1 MIWLSARRP
10 AGLLALTLGLPGFV
24 LTGWLIGRVAVLG
37 LSSFELLKAFQEDRD
52 LRFELTDA
60 CLETFTV
67 WAGGLADRSTLPNR
81 LREITLLSSY
91 ELEEHPSRPLD
102 LGVKAA

>member
-1 MIWLSARRP
+1 M
-10 AGLLALTLGLPGFV
+10 
-24 LTGWLIGRVAVLG
+24 AVLG